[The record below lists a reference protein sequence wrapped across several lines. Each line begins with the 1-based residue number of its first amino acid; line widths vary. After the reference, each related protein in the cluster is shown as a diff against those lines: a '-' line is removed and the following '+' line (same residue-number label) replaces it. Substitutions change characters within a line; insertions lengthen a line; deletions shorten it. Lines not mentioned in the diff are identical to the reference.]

1 MGHSSY
7 SVQSRVSSARSAH
20 YATASRDEIFT
31 QSKERKA
38 HELMASKNIAL
49 RESNDSEEHPNTVPV
64 QLYLDVTGSMGHIPH
79 EMIKDGLPTLVGT
92 LVQNGI
98 PDVAL
103 MFGAIGDHECDG
115 DPLQVAQFES
125 GDEELDMWLTRTYL
139 EGGGGGNAGES
150 YLLAWYFA
158 AFHTRTDAWDK
169 RGKKGFVFTIGD
181 EPNLQSLPISAV
193 KEVMGD
199 NAHGQATYSA
209 DELLAAAQEKNHVYH
224 IMLEH
229 GYRGGYTTEE
239 WKQKLGDRCL
249 VVQDYKEISKLISD
263 TILSHDTNVDQ
274 SNLQTAPSDTGSTSG
289 GTDHVE
295 PML

>member
-1 MGHSSY
+1 MGYSSY
-7 SVQSRVSSARSAH
+7 SVTSRVSSARSAH
-20 YATASRDEIFT
+20 YSTASVDQIFT
-31 QSKERKA
+31 QNKERKA

-49 RESNDSEEHPNTVPV
+49 RESHDSAEHPNTVPV

-79 EMIKDGLPTLVGT
+79 EMIKDGLPTLVGS
-92 LVQNGI
+92 LIQAGI

-169 RGKKGFVFTIGD
+169 RGQKGFVFTIGD

-209 DELLAAAQEKNHVYH
+209 SELLAAAQEKNHVYH
-224 IMLEH
+224 IFLEH
-229 GYRGGYTTEE
+229 GYRHCDED
-239 WKQKLGDRCL
+239 WKQKLGKNCL
-249 VVQDYKEISKLISD
+249 IVSDYKEISKLISD
-263 TILSHDTNVDQ
+263 TILSHSTNID
-274 SNLQTAPSDTGSTSG
+274 SNLQTAPSENVGKVEDT
-289 GTDHVE
+289 TDHVE

>member
-1 MGHSSY
+1 MGYSSY
-7 SVQSRVSSARSAH
+7 SVSAKLSRSVASGL
-20 YATASRDEIFT
+20 YTKSRDEIFT
-31 QSKERKA
+31 QAKERKA

-49 RESNDSEEHPNTVPV
+49 RESHDSEQHPNTVPV

-79 EMIKDGLPTLVGT
+79 EMIKDGLPTLVGS
-92 LVQNGI
+92 LIQNGV

-103 MFGAIGDHECDG
+103 MFGAIGDHECDRE
-115 DPLQVAQFES
+115 PLQVAQFES

-139 EGGGGGNAGES
+139 EGGGGGNSGES

-169 RGKKGFVFTIGD
+169 RGQKGFVFTIGD

-199 NAHGQATYSA
+199 NAKGQATYTA
-209 DELLAAAQEKNHVYH
+209 DELLAEARKKNHVYH
-224 IMLEH
+224 IFLDH
-229 GYRGGYTTEE
+229 GFRGRDAVGE
-239 WKQKLGDRCL
+239 WKQKLGDNCI
-249 VVQDYKEISKLISD
+249 VVTDHKDIPKVISD
-263 TILSHDTNVDQ
+263 TILSHDINHVGNTQGHSTTGEPVKVD
-274 SNLQTAPSDTGSTSG
+274 SDI
-289 GTDHVE
+289 E

>member
-1 MGHSSY
+1 MGYSSY
-7 SVQSRVSSARSAH
+7 SVNARVSSARSMH
-20 YATASRDEIFT
+20 YSTASVDQIFT
-31 QSKERKA
+31 QNKERKA
-38 HELMASKNIAL
+38 HELMASKNISL
-49 RESNDSEEHPNTVPV
+49 RESHDSAEHPNTVPV

-79 EMIKDGLPTLVGT
+79 EMIKDGLPTLVGS
-92 LVQNGI
+92 LIQSGI

-169 RGKKGFVFTIGD
+169 RGQKGFVFTIGD

-193 KEVMGD
+193 KEVMGG
-199 NAHGQATYSA
+199 NANGQATYSA
-209 DELLAAAQEKNHVYH
+209 SELLTAAQEKNHVYH
-224 IMLEH
+224 IFLEH
-229 GYRGGYTTEE
+229 GYRTCDED
-239 WKQKLGDRCL
+239 WKQKLGKNCL
-249 VVQDYKEISKLISD
+249 IVKDYKEISKLIAD
-263 TILSHDTNVDQ
+263 TILSHGINQ
-274 SNLQTAPSDTGSTSG
+274 NSNLQTAPSEKVKATEADSI
-289 GTDHVE
+289 E